1 MQTHNNSHNSE
12 VARLVAQI
20 CTEYEAAQRG
30 MYSLREGSAR
40 HQFINA
46 KMERIGTLK
55 NELAEHIGDAAEA
68 MTMIVEALS
77 EEEKGCDEA

>member
-1 MQTHNNSHNSE
+1 MQTNNNNSE

-30 MYSLREGSAR
+30 MHGIREGTAR

-55 NELAEHIGDAAEA
+55 HELAEHIGDAAEA
-68 MTMIVEALS
+68 MTIIVRALS
-77 EEEKGCDEA
+77 EEEQSSYEP